1 MPCLM
6 VGGHG
11 LLAACGIKLAT
22 AGYGVFGIDYEGHG
36 KSMGA
41 RCYIQKFE
49 NLVADCDRFFKSI
62 CGKKKI
68 FLEFSV
74 IFLKITAETLQK
86 FIAYLPPQLLSEQSK
101 IFTSIYTSLR
111 VYNVTFDSLYI
122 L

>member
-1 MPCLM
+1 M
-6 VGGHG
+6 VGEHG

-62 CGKKKI
+62 CGKNI
-68 FLEFSV
+68 FLAFSI
-74 IFLKITAETLQK
+74 IFLKIT
-86 FIAYLPPQLLSEQSK
+86 
-101 IFTSIYTSLR
+101 
-111 VYNVTFDSLYI
+111 
-122 L
+122 

>member
-1 MPCLM
+1 MPSLM
-6 VGGHG
+6 VGEHG

-62 CGKKKI
+62 CGKNI
-68 FLEFSV
+68 FLAFSI
-74 IFLKITAETLQK
+74 IFLKITSETLHR
-86 FIAYLPPQLLSEQSK
+86 FIAYLPPQLL
-101 IFTSIYTSLR
+101 
-111 VYNVTFDSLYI
+111 
-122 L
+122 

>member
-1 MPCLM
+1 MSND
-6 VGGHG
+6 GEHW

-62 CGKKKI
+62 CGKNI
-68 FLEFSV
+68 FLAFSHLTAKASKV
-74 IFLKITAETLQK
+74 SNKFLASLN
-86 FIAYLPPQLLSEQSK
+86 
-101 IFTSIYTSLR
+101 FTSIAARTLNS
-111 VYNVTFDSLYI
+111 I
-122 L
+122 QKCHHK

>member
-1 MPCLM
+1 M
-6 VGGHG
+6 VGEHD

-49 NLVADCDRFFKSI
+49 NLVADCDRFFKSN

-86 FIAYLPPQLLSEQSK
+86 FIAY
-101 IFTSIYTSLR
+101 
-111 VYNVTFDSLYI
+111 
-122 L
+122 

>member
-1 MPCLM
+1 MMPCLM
-6 VGGHG
+6 VGEHG

-62 CGKKKI
+62 CGKKKYI
-68 FLEFSV
+68 SRIFSYFLENYCRNFTEVYS
-74 IFLKITAETLQK
+74 
-86 FIAYLPPQLLSEQSK
+86 
-101 IFTSIYTSLR
+101 IFTTTTFVRTVQNFHKYIY
-111 VYNVTFDSLYI
+111 
-122 L
+122 

>member
-1 MPCLM
+1 M
-6 VGGHG
+6 VGEHG

-62 CGKKKI
+62 CGKNI
-68 FLEFSV
+68 FLAFSS
-74 IFLKITAETLQK
+74 F
-86 FIAYLPPQLLSEQSK
+86 FIENCLRNLTEVCN
-101 IFTSIYTSLR
+101 IFTATTFVRTGQKCYHKYIY
-111 VYNVTFDSLYI
+111 
-122 L
+122 